1 MRRSPKKDG
10 TLAEPDK
17 RDPELLRRMPREE
30 AVAEVMREHNVDE
43 VRAQFILQLKLGETT
58 GDAFIT
64 RPDP

>member
-1 MRRSPKKDG
+1 
-10 TLAEPDK
+10 
-17 RDPELLRRMPREE
+17 MPREE